1 MLLNSQAAASCV
13 LLSRCGRMVDLFTL
27 LILFYFF
34 SPRGISSLSCA
45 SNLICISVQKF

>member
-13 LLSRCGRMVDLFTL
+13 MLSRCGRMVDLFTL
-27 LILFYFF
+27 LILFFF
-34 SPRGISSLSCA
+34 SPWGISSLSCS